1 MTNSSDP
8 AKMTVAMSAVYHTEN
23 PLDDIKSPYDKPRKN
38 QAKPIGVVCGNA
50 TTAAFVIPRIFCS
63 FTFSLTYSMVT
74 YALKFGG
81 AGFVESG
88 AGGEKTFLGREEG
101 NRGKIGK
108 KEIERQKN
116 RKTEKPMDRWTDVR

>member
-88 AGGEKTFLGREEG
+88 AGGGKDFFGE
-101 NRGKIGK
+101 RGG
-108 KEIERQKN
+108 E
-116 RKTEKPMDRWTDVR
+116 

>member
-23 PLDDIKSPYDKPRKN
+23 PFDDIKSPYDKPRKN

-63 FTFSLTYSMVT
+63 FTFTLTYSMVT
-74 YALKFGG
+74 YALKFGR

-88 AGGEKTFLGREEG
+88 GARGETFLGREEG

-116 RKTEKPMDRWTDVR
+116 RKTEKQKNRWTDVK